1 MGFLIKSGIMNTSKG
16 LLRLPAGGIGP
27 LLFERELETSS
38 KSNNLLL
45 SGNRSIGRRPA
56 ANNIRGSTFW
66 NPEGSNPYT
75 TTFYP
80 PGIPEKASISYG
92 DGAVGYE
99 WIRSGYG
106 GYSEHWFVQSLTN
119 FKWNAWAINNDAS
132 YYGDRTSFAYPGNNL
147 NFYEAL
153 RNYIED
159 FEDASYTS
167 LQDGQRIKV
176 WTSIDMYILLSSRN
190 LYYPDKLRR
199 RPIIDRY
206 YDGPMGV
213 VSKYRVYAS

>member
-1 MGFLIKSGIMNTSKG
+1 MNMSKG

-66 NPEGSNPYT
+66 NPEGSNPYS

-80 PGIPEKASISYG
+80 PGVPEKASISYG

-119 FKWNAWAINNDAS
+119 FKWNAWAINNNAS
-132 YYGDRTSFAYPGNNL
+132 YYGDRTTFEYPSNYLDFYAYL
-147 NFYEAL
+147 RQFVENFEETH
-153 RNYIED
+153 YIQ
-159 FEDASYTS
+159 F
-167 LQDGQRIKV
+167 QDGQRIKV
-176 WTSIDMYILLSSRN
+176 WISIDMYIRLSSRN
-190 LYYPDKLRR
+190 LYYPERIAA

-206 YDGPMGV
+206 YDEPMRV

>member
-1 MGFLIKSGIMNTSKG
+1 MSKG

-45 SGNRSIGRRPA
+45 CGNKSIGRRSA
-56 ANNIRGSTFW
+56 RNATRNYTFW
-66 NPEGSNPYT
+66 NPQGSNPYT
-75 TTFYP
+75 DLSYP
-80 PGIPEKASISYG
+80 PDLPEKGSISYG

-106 GYSEHWFVQSLTN
+106 GYSEDFFVQKLTK
-119 FKWNAWAINNDAS
+119 FKWNQWAINNNTG
-132 YYGDRTSFAYPGNNL
+132 YYGNRSSFEYPSNNV
-147 NFYEAL
+147 NFYDSL
-153 RNYIED
+153 RTYIED
-159 FEDASYTS
+159 FEDVYYTT

-176 WTSIDMYILLSSRN
+176 WISIDMYILLGSR
-190 LYYPDKLRR
+190 YYPGPWTTEEPPLMT
-199 RPIIDRY
+199 RPIIARFNEE
-206 YDGPMGV
+206 PMGV